1 MSRRAPNAYPRSVNA
16 LDRALV
22 ATRRAPARALDLALT
37 TGLAALYALEV
48 RPPWDSAPLVL
59 GPYAQPDALAA
70 LLVAG
75 ALAPLWARRTHP
87 GWAAIGTLG
96 AAYTFRALEYP
107 AVAAID
113 LAALVAIHA
122 LGAHAVR
129 GRFVAPPAVAAW
141 LFVTMVVAPEPV
153 DLATLIVQLVVF
165 EGAWALGATARAQRA
180 QAASMVEAA
189 RQRER
194 VHIAAELHD
203 SMAHHLTVA
212 VLQAEAASLAVD
224 SEPEVARRALDTV
237 RDAVRHALA
246 EARRAVGVLGTSSGA
261 SAPRAPA
268 PSLASLDELLEGLR
282 ASGQDVAVTND
293 IEPSR
298 LPGAVDAAA
307 YRIVQEAL
315 TNAARHA
322 AGAPASLRLV
332 IEANALV
339 IEVANDGGTRL
350 AALPAAGG
358 RGIAGMRERA
368 IALGGTFEAG
378 RRPDSGFA
386 VEVRLPLEVVPA

>member
-1 MSRRAPNAYPRSVNA
+1 MNA
-16 LDRALV
+16 LERALV
-22 ATRRAPARALDLALT
+22 ATRRAPARALDLALIV
-37 TGLAALYALEV
+37 GLGVLYALEV

-75 ALAPLWARRTHP
+75 ALAPLWVRRTHP
-87 GWAAIGTLG
+87 GWAAAGTLG

-107 AVAAID
+107 AVAAVD
-113 LAALVAIHA
+113 LAALVAIYA
-122 LGAHAVR
+122 LGAHAAR
-129 GRFVAPPAVAAW
+129 GRLVAPPAVAAW

-153 DLATLIVQLVVF
+153 HFATLIVQLVVF
-165 EGAWALGATARAQRA
+165 EGAWALGTMARLQRA

-224 SEPEVARRALDTV
+224 SEPEAARRALG
-237 RDAVRHALA
+237 AVREAARSALA

-268 PSLASLDELLEGLR
+268 PSLASLDDLVDRLR
-282 ASGQDVAVTND
+282 ASGLDVSVTND

-298 LPGAVDAAA
+298 LHGALDAAA

-332 IEANALV
+332 IEDGALV
-339 IEVANDGGTRL
+339 IEVANDAGTRL

-358 RGIAGMRERA
+358 RGIEGMRERT

-378 RRPDSGFA
+378 SRPDGGFA
-386 VEVRLPLEVVPA
+386 VRVRLPLEAVPA